1 MPARINFP
9 EMSIN
14 HKILAVFRED
24 ENMRAAVKLLE
35 NKGYNVFTETSVFQA
50 IATVAGSRMDV
61 IILDIDDL
69 ELKEMEF
76 FDAARKINPKLFIL
90 ISFSYANREK
100 AIKSLERGAD
110 CYILKPFYINEL
122 LAIIR
127 KFLDRI
133 SHNGSI
139 LKESSEDRKS
149 IEHLALRVAHEI
161 NNPLTTISGQLQLRL
176 SEMESSNPNYHVY
189 MTLEEEAQR
198 IAETV
203 RGLVTY
209 AQLRDPEKILVNL
222 NDILKDV
229 IYSFKDTRQE
239 KEVRIIESFDKDLP
253 FIMADKEQIILVC
266 KNIINNSRR
275 AINGRGGLKVATA
288 KGMDNNVTVTFYDSG
303 RGIPS
308 NVIDKIFDPFFVVNE
323 EERGMGLGLCVSSD
337 IIKRHGGT
345 LTVKSQKEKGT
356 IFQLTLPIDI
366 V

>member
-1 MPARINFP
+1 M
-9 EMSIN
+9 
-14 HKILAVFRED
+14 
-24 ENMRAAVKLLE
+24 EN
-35 NKGYNVFTETSVFQA
+35 N
-50 IATVAGSRMDV
+50 
-61 IILDIDDL
+61 
-69 ELKEMEF
+69 
-76 FDAARKINPKLFIL
+76 
-90 ISFSYANREK
+90 
-100 AIKSLERGAD
+100 
-110 CYILKPFYINEL
+110 
-122 LAIIR
+122 
-127 KFLDRI
+127 
-133 SHNGSI
+133 
-139 LKESSEDRKS
+139 
-149 IEHLALRVAHEI
+149 
-161 NNPLTTISGQLQLRL
+161 
-176 SEMESSNPNYHVY
+176 NPNYHVY

>member
-1 MPARINFP
+1 
-9 EMSIN
+9 MSIN

-76 FDAARKINPKLFIL
+76 FDVARKINPKLFIL

-176 SEMESSNPNYHVY
+176 S
-189 MTLEEEAQR
+189 
-198 IAETV
+198 
-203 RGLVTY
+203 
-209 AQLRDPEKILVNL
+209 
-222 NDILKDV
+222 
-229 IYSFKDTRQE
+229 
-239 KEVRIIESFDKDLP
+239 
-253 FIMADKEQIILVC
+253 
-266 KNIINNSRR
+266 
-275 AINGRGGLKVATA
+275 
-288 KGMDNNVTVTFYDSG
+288 
-303 RGIPS
+303 
-308 NVIDKIFDPFFVVNE
+308 
-323 EERGMGLGLCVSSD
+323 
-337 IIKRHGGT
+337 
-345 LTVKSQKEKGT
+345 
-356 IFQLTLPIDI
+356 
-366 V
+366 